1 MIYKGIY
8 NMLSTARHCLPALLI
23 VTSLSSCAI
32 APWPKPGFPGNTP
45 EEKIANTK
53 AEQAKKPERLPERQ
67 NVRLATEQGVNQL
80 IREAEAALRDGRM
93 ADAGALYQRVLNIEP
108 DNVRA
113 MSGQLLIDSTRRHA
127 EQLEQATQ
135 MLEKGDKDGARA
147 MLHQILLEAPQH
159 EQALRMQRD
168 LREQRNL
175 ARMEPPRLKPAFT
188 KPVNLELR
196 DANIKMVFEAMSR
209 ATGINFILDK
219 DIKPDTKATVFIK
232 KAPVE
237 DAIEMVLATNG
248 LQKKVLSETTAL
260 VFPNTAAKLK
270 DYQDLVIRN
279 FYLTNAKAKDV
290 AALVKTMLKTKDVHT
305 DERLNMIVI
314 RDTPEV
320 VRIAEKLVQA
330 NDLADPEVM
339 LEIEVMEVTRERLQ
353 ELGVEYPTSLT
364 AAAGLSIEALKSNNS
379 STFNFD
385 SNPSVNF
392 KKTTAD
398 VNILAN
404 PRIRVRNNDKAQV
417 LVGDK
422 IPVITT
428 VATAGVGSSQTVQ
441 YLDVGLKLEAEPR
454 ITLDDFVNIKIA
466 LEVSSLGTSTPLTGG
481 GVVYQIGTR
490 NASTLLRLKNGETQ
504 ILAGLIND
512 EERKNTSRLPGLGD
526 IPLLGRLF
534 SNQIDNRKKTEI
546 VLAITPRVVNNISRP
561 GSEMLEFWSGT
572 ENGIS
577 DHAQIV
583 TPGTGSASVNT
594 RDVIMQRLQ
603 LPEPRGEAEPPVAE
617 PAETQPTRQDNFMS
631 SQPKPVVPLV
641 TPQVVVPQVTAPA
654 TPQVTPAPRADSP

>member
-1 MIYKGIY
+1 
-8 NMLSTARHCLPALLI
+8 MLSSYAWRAAGLVNVVL
-23 VTSLSSCAI
+23 VLSSCALTS
-32 APWPKPGFPGNTP
+32 WPKPGFPGDTP
-45 EEKIANTK
+45 EEKITNTQ
-53 AEQAKKPERLPERQ
+53 AEREKKPEGVKELQR
-67 NVRLATEQGVNQL
+67 VRVAAEQGVNQL
-80 IREAEAALRDGRM
+80 LTEAEAALRDRRM
-93 ADAGALYQRVLNIEP
+93 ADAGELFRRVLAIEP
-108 DNVRA
+108 GNPRA
-113 MSGQLLIDSTRRHA
+113 QSGQLLIESTRKHTEQVQHA
-127 EQLEQATQ
+127 SQL
-135 MLEKGDKDGARA
+135 LEKGETDAARDI
-147 MLHQILLEAPQH
+147 LHQVLLEAPQH
-159 EQALRMQRD
+159 EEALRLQREI
-168 LREQRNL
+168 RQQR
-175 ARMEPPRLKPAFT
+175 AHVRMEPPKLKPAFN
-188 KPVNLELR
+188 KPVSLELR
-196 DANIKMVFEAMSR
+196 DANIKMVFEALSR

-219 DIKPDTKATVFIK
+219 DIKPETKATVFIK
-232 KAPVE
+232 KSPIDE
-237 DAIEMVLATNG
+237 AIEMVLATNG
-248 LQKKVLSETTAL
+248 LQKKVLSENTAL

-290 AALVKTMLKTKDVHT
+290 SAMVKTMLKTKDIHT

-320 VRIAEKLVQA
+320 VRIAEKLVAA

-353 ELGVEYPTSLT
+353 ELGIEYPTSLT
-364 AAAGLSIEALKSNNS
+364 ASAGLSIEAMRSNNS
-379 STFNFD
+379 STYLFD
-385 SNPSVNF
+385 ANPSLNF
-392 KKTTAD
+392 KKTTGD
-398 VNILAN
+398 INILAN

-422 IPVITT
+422 VPVITT

-466 LEVSSLGTSTPLTGG
+466 LEVSSLGTSTTLQGG

-490 NASTLLRLKNGETQ
+490 NASTLLRLRNGETQ

-561 GSEMLEFWSGT
+561 ESEVVEYWSGT

-577 DHAQIV
+577 DHPQIIA
-583 TPGTGSASVNT
+583 PGTGAAGNMSP
-594 RDVIMQRLQ
+594 REMMMQRLRPSQ
-603 LPEPRGEAEPPVAE
+603 AEPLPTPEPEPE
-617 PAETQPTRQDNFMS
+617 PAAAEESQPAQNNFMS
-631 SQPKPVVPLV
+631 TQPKPVVPLV
-641 TPQVVVPQVTAPA
+641 TPEVVVPKAAPQQA
-654 TPQVTPAPRADSP
+654 Q

>member
-1 MIYKGIY
+1 MR
-8 NMLSTARHCLPALLI
+8 LSFTWHSLAYLLCAVLSGCAL
-23 VTSLSSCAI
+23 T
-32 APWPKPGFPGNTP
+32 PWPKPGFPGDTP
-45 EEKIANTK
+45 EEKIANTRK
-53 AEQAKKPERLPERQ
+53 LHEKKPESLPEKKNMLVAR
-67 NVRLATEQGVNQL
+67 EQGVTQL
-80 IREAEAALRDGRM
+80 LTEAEAALRDNRM
-93 ADAGALYQRVLNIEP
+93 ADAGELYQRVLAIDP
-108 DNVRA
+108 DNPRA
-113 MSGQLLIDSTRRHA
+113 QSGKILIDSQRKHA
-127 EQLEQATQ
+127 EMVDVATSL
-135 MLEKGDKDGARA
+135 LEKNEVEEARDKLR
-147 MLHQILLEAPQH
+147 QVLLEAPNH
-159 EQALRMQRD
+159 EAALRLQREIKQK
-168 LREQRNL
+168 R
-175 ARMEPPRLKPAFT
+175 ATVRMEPPRLKPAFN
-188 KPVNLELR
+188 KPVTLELR
-196 DANIKMVFEAMSR
+196 DANIKMVFEALSR

-219 DIKPDTKATVFIK
+219 DIKPETKATVFIK
-232 KAPVE
+232 KAPIE

-248 LQKKVLSETTAL
+248 LQKKVLSENTAL

-270 DYQDLVIRN
+270 DYQDLVIRS

-290 AALVKTMLKTKDVHT
+290 SAMVKTMLKTKDIHT

-314 RDTPEV
+314 RDTPDV
-320 VRIAEKLVQA
+320 VRIAEKLVAA

-353 ELGVEYPTSLT
+353 ELGIEYPTSLT
-364 AAAGLSIEALKSNNS
+364 ASAGLSIEAMRSNNS
-379 STFNFD
+379 STYLFD
-385 SNPSVNF
+385 ANPSLNF
-392 KKTTAD
+392 RKTTGD

-422 IPVITT
+422 VPVITT

-441 YLDVGLKLEAEPR
+441 YIDVGLKLEAEPR

-466 LEVSSLGTSTPLTGG
+466 LEVSSLGSSTTLSGG

-561 GSEMLEFWSGT
+561 ESEVMEYWSGT
-572 ENGIS
+572 ETGIS
-577 DHAQIV
+577 DHPQIV
-583 TPGTGSASVNT
+583 APGTGSGTMTT
-594 RDVIMQRLQ
+594 REIMMQRLQ
-603 LPEPRGEAEPPVAE
+603 
-617 PAETQPTRQDNFMS
+617 PAETPPEPAAEPEAVQTESNDLSQDNFMS
-631 SQPKPVVPLV
+631 TQPKPVVPPV
-641 TPQVVVPQVTAPA
+641 APPVVVP
-654 TPQVTPAPRADSP
+654 PQPQR

>member
-1 MIYKGIY
+1 
-8 NMLSTARHCLPALLI
+8 MLSSYAWR
-23 VTSLSSCAI
+23 VTGLVNVVLVLSSCAL
-32 APWPKPGFPGNTP
+32 APWPKPGFPGDTP
-45 EEKIANTK
+45 EEKITNTQ
-53 AEQAKKPERLPERQ
+53 AEREKKPEGVKELQR
-67 NVRLATEQGVNQL
+67 VRVATEQSVNQL
-80 IREAEAALRDGRM
+80 LTEAEAALRDRRM
-93 ADAGALYQRVLNIEP
+93 ADAGELFRRVLAIEP
-108 DNVRA
+108 DNPRA
-113 MSGQLLIDSTRRHA
+113 QSGQLLIESTRKHTEQVQHA
-127 EQLEQATQ
+127 SQL
-135 MLEKGDKDGARA
+135 LEKGETDAARDI
-147 MLHQILLEAPQH
+147 LHQVLLEAPQH
-159 EQALRMQRD
+159 EEALRLQREI
-168 LREQRNL
+168 RQQR
-175 ARMEPPRLKPAFT
+175 AHVRMEPPKLKPAFN
-188 KPVNLELR
+188 KPVSLELR
-196 DANIKMVFEAMSR
+196 DANIKMVFEALSR

-219 DIKPDTKATVFIK
+219 DIKPETKATVFIK
-232 KAPVE
+232 KSPIDE
-237 DAIEMVLATNG
+237 AIEMVLATNG
-248 LQKKVLSETTAL
+248 LQKKVLSENTAL

-290 AALVKTMLKTKDVHT
+290 SAMMKTMLKTKDIHT

-320 VRIAEKLVQA
+320 VRIAEKLVAA

-353 ELGVEYPTSLT
+353 ELGINYPTSLT
-364 AAAGLSIEALKSNNS
+364 ASAGLSIDALRSNNS
-379 STFNFD
+379 GTYVFD
-385 SNPSVNF
+385 RNPVLNF
-392 KKTTAD
+392 KKTTGD
-398 VNILAN
+398 INILAN

-422 IPVITT
+422 VPVITT

-466 LEVSSLGTSTPLTGG
+466 LEVSSLGTSTTLQGG

-534 SNQIDNRKKTEI
+534 SNQTDNRKKTEI
-546 VLAITPRVVNNISRP
+546 VLAITPRVVNNISHP
-561 GSEMLEFWSGT
+561 ESEVMEYWSGT

-577 DHAQIV
+577 DHPQINV
-583 TPGTGSASVNT
+583 PGTGAAANMSP
-594 RDVIMQRLQ
+594 REMMMQRLR
-603 LPEPRGEAEPPVAE
+603 PAEPVAPASEPEVAPASVPVE
-617 PAETQPTRQDNFMS
+617 ESQPAQDNFMS
-631 SQPKPVVPLV
+631 TQPKPVVPLV
-641 TPQVVVPQVTAPA
+641 TPEVVVPRAAPQQA
-654 TPQVTPAPRADSP
+654 Q

>member
-1 MIYKGIY
+1 MW
-8 NMLSTARHCLPALLI
+8 LSVTWRSLAVYLSLCVLSACAL
-23 VTSLSSCAI
+23 T
-32 APWPKPGFPGNTP
+32 PWPKPGFPGKTP
-45 EEKIANTK
+45 EEKIANTRQLH
-53 AEQAKKPERLPERQ
+53 EEKPESLPEKKNMLVAR
-67 NVRLATEQGVNQL
+67 EQGVTQL
-80 IREAEAALRDGRM
+80 LTEAEAALRDNRM
-93 ADAGALYQRVLNIEP
+93 ADAGELYQRVLAIDLNNP
-108 DNVRA
+108 RA
-113 MSGQLLIDSTRRHA
+113 QSGKILIDSQRKHA
-127 EQLEQATQ
+127 EMVDAAALL
-135 MLEKGDKDGARA
+135 LEKNEVDQARDQ
-147 MLHQILLEAPQH
+147 LRQVLLEAPNH
-159 EQALRMQRD
+159 EGALRLQREIKQK
-168 LREQRNL
+168 R
-175 ARMEPPRLKPAFT
+175 ASVRMEPPHLKPAFN
-188 KPVNLELR
+188 KPVTLELR
-196 DANIKMVFEAMSR
+196 DANIKMVFEALSR

-232 KAPVE
+232 KAPIE

-248 LQKKVLSETTAL
+248 LQKKVLSDNTAL

-270 DYQDLVIRN
+270 DYQDLVIRS

-290 AALVKTMLKTKDVHT
+290 AAMVKTMLKTKDIHT

-314 RDTPEV
+314 RDTPDV
-320 VRIAEKLVQA
+320 VRIAEKLVAA

-339 LEIEVMEVTRERLQ
+339 LEIEVMEVTRERMQ
-353 ELGVEYPTSLT
+353 ELGIEYPTSLT

-385 SNPSVNF
+385 VNPSANF
-392 KKTTAD
+392 KKTTGD

-422 IPVITT
+422 VPVITT

-441 YLDVGLKLEAEPR
+441 YIDVGLKLEAEPR

-466 LEVSSLGTSTPLTGG
+466 LEVSSLGSSTTLTGG

-546 VLAITPRVVNNISRP
+546 VLAITPRIVNNISRP
-561 GSEMLEFWSGT
+561 ESEVMEYWSGT
-572 ENGIS
+572 ETGIS
-577 DHAQIV
+577 DHPQIV
-583 TPGTGSASVNT
+583 APGTGNGSMTT
-594 RDVIMQRLQ
+594 RDIMMQRLQ
-603 LPEPRGEAEPPVAE
+603 PSEPPPETTAEPESAKPE
-617 PAETQPTRQDNFMS
+617 SNDLSQDNFMS
-631 SQPKPVVPLV
+631 SQPKPVVPPV
-641 TPQVVVPQVTAPA
+641 APTVVVPAP
-654 TPQVTPAPRADSP
+654 PAR

>member
-1 MIYKGIY
+1 
-8 NMLSTARHCLPALLI
+8 MLSSYAWR
-23 VTSLSSCAI
+23 VTGLVNVVLVLSSCALTS
-32 APWPKPGFPGNTP
+32 WPKPGFPGDTP
-45 EEKIANTK
+45 EEKITNTQ
-53 AEQAKKPERLPERQ
+53 AEREKKPEGVKELQR
-67 NVRLATEQGVNQL
+67 VRVAAEQGVNQL
-80 IREAEAALRDGRM
+80 LTEAEAALRDRRM
-93 ADAGALYQRVLNIEP
+93 ADAGELFRRVLAIEP
-108 DNVRA
+108 GNPRA
-113 MSGQLLIDSTRRHA
+113 QSGQLLIESTRKHTEQVQHA
-127 EQLEQATQ
+127 SQL
-135 MLEKGDKDGARA
+135 LEKGETDAARDI
-147 MLHQILLEAPQH
+147 LHQVLLEAPQH
-159 EQALRMQRD
+159 EEALRLQREI
-168 LREQRNL
+168 RQQR
-175 ARMEPPRLKPAFT
+175 AHVRMEPPKLKPAFN
-188 KPVNLELR
+188 KPVSLELR
-196 DANIKMVFEAMSR
+196 DANIKMVFEALSR

-219 DIKPDTKATVFIK
+219 DIKPETKATVFIK
-232 KAPVE
+232 KSPIDE
-237 DAIEMVLATNG
+237 AIEMVLATNG
-248 LQKKVLSETTAL
+248 LQKKVLSENTAL

-290 AALVKTMLKTKDVHT
+290 SAMVKTMLKTKDIHT

-320 VRIAEKLVQA
+320 VRIAEKLVAA

-353 ELGVEYPTSLT
+353 ELGIEYPTSLT
-364 AAAGLSIEALKSNNS
+364 ASAGLSIEAMRSNNS
-379 STFNFD
+379 STYLFD
-385 SNPSVNF
+385 ANPSLNF
-392 KKTTAD
+392 KKTTGD
-398 VNILAN
+398 INILAN

-422 IPVITT
+422 VPVITT

-466 LEVSSLGTSTPLTGG
+466 LEVSSLGTSTTLQGG

-490 NASTLLRLKNGETQ
+490 NASTLLRLRNGETQ

-561 GSEMLEFWSGT
+561 ESEVVEYWSGT

-577 DHAQIV
+577 DHPQIIA
-583 TPGTGSASVNT
+583 PGTGAAGNMSP
-594 RDVIMQRLQ
+594 REMMMQRLRPSQ
-603 LPEPRGEAEPPVAE
+603 AEPLPTPEPEPE
-617 PAETQPTRQDNFMS
+617 PAAAEESQPAQNNFMS
-631 SQPKPVVPLV
+631 TQPKPVVPLV
-641 TPQVVVPQVTAPA
+641 TPEVVVPKAAPQQA
-654 TPQVTPAPRADSP
+654 Q

>member
-1 MIYKGIY
+1 
-8 NMLSTARHCLPALLI
+8 MLLNSAWRPFGCCLTLLA
-23 VTSLSSCAI
+23 LSSCALT
-32 APWPKPGFPGNTP
+32 PWPKPGFPGDTS
-45 EEKIANTK
+45 EEKIENTRI
-53 AEQAKKPERLPERQ
+53 ALDKKPEGTAEKQ
-67 NVRLATEQGVNQL
+67 NVRVATEQGVNRL
-80 IREAEAALRDGRM
+80 LVEAEAALRDRRM
-93 ADAGALYQRVLNIEP
+93 ADAGELFQRVLAIEP
-108 DNVRA
+108 DNPRA
-113 MSGQLLIDSTRRHA
+113 QSGKLLIESTRKHA
-127 EQLEQATQ
+127 ENVERANQL
-135 MLEKGDKDGARA
+135 LEKGDTEAAREL
-147 MLHQILLEAPQH
+147 LHQVLLESPQH
-159 EQALRMQRD
+159 EEALRLQREI
-168 LREQRNL
+168 RQKR
-175 ARMEPPRLKPAFT
+175 AHVRMEPPKLKPAFD
-188 KPVNLELR
+188 KPVSLELR
-196 DANIKMVFEAMSR
+196 DANIKMVFEALSR

-232 KAPVE
+232 KSPIE
-237 DAIEMVLATNG
+237 EAIEMVLATNG
-248 LQKKVLSETTAL
+248 LQKKVLSENTAL

-290 AALVKTMLKTKDVHT
+290 STMIKTMLKTKDVHT
-305 DERLNMIVI
+305 DERLNMIVV

-320 VRIAEKLVQA
+320 VRIAEKLVAA

-353 ELGVEYPTSLT
+353 ELGIEYPTSLT
-364 AAAGLSIEALKSNNS
+364 ASAGLSIEAMRSNNS
-379 STFNFD
+379 GTYLFD
-385 SNPSVNF
+385 ANPSLNF
-392 KKTTAD
+392 RKTTGD

-422 IPVITT
+422 VPVITT

-466 LEVSSLGTSTPLTGG
+466 LEVSSLGSSTTLQGG

-490 NASTLLRLKNGETQ
+490 NASTLLRLKDGETQ

-561 GSEMLEFWSGT
+561 ESEVMEYWSGT
-572 ENGIS
+572 ETGIS
-577 DHAQIV
+577 DHPQIIA
-583 TPGTGSASVNT
+583 PGTGAAGNVSP
-594 RDVIMQRLQ
+594 REMIMQRLRPSQ
-603 LPEPRGEAEPPVAE
+603 AEPPPAPEPEPE
-617 PAETQPTRQDNFMS
+617 PAAAEESQPAQDNFMS
-631 SQPKPVVPLV
+631 TQPKPVVPLV
-641 TPQVVVPQVTAPA
+641 TPEVVVPQSN
-654 TPQVTPAPRADSP
+654 QQQSR